1 MLFELCGGTRED
13 VEVWIVG
20 QVGEPLGTGL
30 KFRVSMTH
38 MGRGLIS
45 QKASIKSWQL

>member
-13 VEVWIVG
+13 VEVWTVG

-30 KFRVSMTH
+30 KIQ
-38 MGRGLIS
+38 GLDDAHGQGS
-45 QKASIKSWQL
+45 D